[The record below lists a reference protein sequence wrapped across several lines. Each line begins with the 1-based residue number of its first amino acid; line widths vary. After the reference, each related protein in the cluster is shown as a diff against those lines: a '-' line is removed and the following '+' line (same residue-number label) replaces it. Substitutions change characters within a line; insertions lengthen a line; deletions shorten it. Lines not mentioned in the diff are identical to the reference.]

1 MAYSGEQRKLLREFG
16 RRVRVARKALGWTQE
31 DLASEVGVDRTYIG
45 GVERGERN
53 LGLLNVNRIAVVLDE
68 DFDGLLP
75 YRARRRRS
83 K

>member
-1 MAYSGEQRKLLREFG
+1 MAYSGEQRKILRNFG
-16 RRVRVARKALGWTQE
+16 QRVRVARKARGWTQE

-53 LGLLNVNRIAVVLDE
+53 LGLLNINRIAVALDE
-68 DFDGLLP
+68 HFDGLLP

-83 K
+83 R